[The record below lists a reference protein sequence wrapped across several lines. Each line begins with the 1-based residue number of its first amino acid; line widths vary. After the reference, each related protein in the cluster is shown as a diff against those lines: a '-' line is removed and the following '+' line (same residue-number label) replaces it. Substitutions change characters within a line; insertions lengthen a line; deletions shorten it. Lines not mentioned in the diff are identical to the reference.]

1 MSWVKTQ
8 NYELVT
14 EYMLKLLPTMNKRF
28 FRDDEVFK
36 SEELFPSHI
45 QILMVL
51 SNHKQLTMSEISK
64 QINVIN
70 SNLTPL
76 VDKLIKMSYLKRQP
90 YKKDRRV
97 VHISLTPSGKAF
109 VEKHKKYVEELL
121 TEKLEKLTDEQVA
134 EMGVHLKALF
144 DLVSLCLGEK

>member
-1 MSWVKTQ
+1 MKTQ
-8 NYELVT
+8 NYELLT
-14 EYMLKLLPTMNKRF
+14 EYMLKLMPTMNKRF

-45 QILMVL
+45 QILLVL
-51 SNHKQLTMSEISK
+51 ANHKQLTMSQISR

-76 VDKLIKMSYLKRQP
+76 VDKLIKLNYLKRQP

-97 VHISLTPSGKAF
+97 VHISLTPSGKTF
-109 VEKHKKYVEELL
+109 VEKHKKYVEALL
-121 TEKLEKLTDEQVA
+121 EEKLSTLPDEKITELGE
-134 EMGVHLKALF
+134 HLKAVY
-144 DLVSLCLGEK
+144 DTVIECLGEK

>member
-1 MSWVKTQ
+1 MK
-8 NYELVT
+8 NEKHELVM
-14 EYMLKLLPTMNKRF
+14 EYMLKLMPAMNKRF

-45 QILMVL
+45 QILLVL
-51 SNHKQLTMSEISK
+51 SNHKQLTMSEISR

-76 VDKLIKMSYLKRQP
+76 VDKLIKMNYLKRQP

-97 VHISLTPSGKAF
+97 VHISLTPSGKTF
-109 VEKHKKYVEELL
+109 VEKHKRYVENLL
-121 TEKLEKLTDEQVA
+121 EEKMHKLSDEQIE
-134 EMGVHLKALF
+134 EMGMHLKAVY
-144 DLVSLCLGEK
+144 DMIIECLGEK

>member
-1 MSWVKTQ
+1 MKTQ
-8 NYELVT
+8 NYEMLT
-14 EYMLKLLPTMNKRF
+14 EYMLKLMPTMHKRF

-45 QILMVL
+45 QILLVL
-51 SNHKQLTMSEISK
+51 SNHKQLTMSEISR

-76 VDKLIKMSYLKRQP
+76 VDKLIKLGYLKRQP

-97 VHISLTPSGKAF
+97 VHISLTSSGKTF
-109 VEKHKKYVEELL
+109 VEKHKKYVESLL
-121 TEKLEKLTDEQVA
+121 KEKLDSLTDEQVA
-134 EMGVHLKALF
+134 EMAEHVKAIYETIIG
-144 DLVSLCLGEK
+144 CLGEV